1 VQQLCIIYNKMMCLV
16 STLVL
21 MRGLCEGQTVDII
34 WACDIDGRTLPT
46 NYDDNDVVFSKKC
59 E

>member
-1 VQQLCIIYNKMMCLV
+1 MMCLV